1 MKCWHPVISMSI
13 FIKSKWYWVY
23 ICFFQIWRSP
33 HKIFMN
39 NWTWPPREHKGWRKN
54 CYTVVKSSQIDLNMG
69 YNMHEQTIYDVTP
82 VVVNGD
88 MSSWTSDDKLSAYL
102 FSRQKWRFWNDK
114 FYVYGWKTV
123 KELSNIDET
132 WQLCQW
138 MTTGVISFIWLSW
151 WCPSH

>member
-1 MKCWHPVISMSI
+1 
-13 FIKSKWYWVY
+13 
-23 ICFFQIWRSP
+23 
-33 HKIFMN
+33 MN

-114 FYVYGWKTV
+114 FYVYGWKPV

-138 MTTGVISFIWLSW
+138 MTSDCHDDVHLINYSCLMTQQQKSQTTQKIKYE
-151 WCPSH
+151 